1 MFKRKRGEVV
11 LSLESFEVEVLDQ
24 LFDQMI
30 ALVEI
35 EPMPVEDPLE
45 RLVGLNGPS
54 IKPSDPAMAR
64 LFPDAYIDDFEAAAD
79 FRRYTEHEMRNSKA
93 MKARIS
99 QSLLHDWSGKR
110 AMTDEQAMAWLLSL
124 NDMRLALGT
133 RLDITEDSNDRD
145 EENAPGYELY
155 DWLTYL
161 QGTLVD
167 SLTNR

>member
-1 MFKRKRGEVV
+1 MFKRQRGNIV
-11 LSLESFEVEVLDQ
+11 LKLETFQVEVLDQ

-30 ALVEI
+30 ALVEV

-54 IKPSDPAMAR
+54 IKPSDPALAR
-64 LFPDAYIDDFEAAAD
+64 LFPDGYNDDHEAAAD

-99 QSLLHDWSGKR
+99 QALLHEWPGKR
-110 AMTDEQAMAWLLSL
+110 ELTADQANAWLLSI

-133 RLDITEDSNDRD
+133 RLEITEESHDRD
-145 EENAPGYELY
+145 EDDAPGFELY

-161 QGTLVD
+161 QGTLID
-167 SLTNR
+167 ALTKN

>member
-1 MFKRKRGEVV
+1 MFKRKRGEIV
-11 LSLESFEVEVLDQ
+11 LSLETFEVEVLDQ

-30 ALVEI
+30 ALIEV

-54 IKPSDPAMAR
+54 IRPSDPALAR
-64 LFPDAYIDDFEAAAD
+64 LFPDGYNDDIEAAAD
-79 FRRYTEHEMRNSKA
+79 FRRYTEHEMRNNKA

-99 QSLLHDWSGKR
+99 QSLLFEWPGKR
-110 AMTDEQAMAWLLSL
+110 ELNVDQAQAWLLSL

-133 RLDITEDSNDRD
+133 RLEITDDRDERD

-161 QGTLVD
+161 QSTLID
-167 SLTNR
+167 ALTS

>member
-1 MFKRKRGEVV
+1 MFKRKRGEIV
-11 LSLESFEVEVLDQ
+11 LSLETFEVEVLDQ

-30 ALVEI
+30 ALVEV

-54 IKPSDPAMAR
+54 IRPSDPALAR
-64 LFPDAYIDDFEAAAD
+64 LFPDGYNDDIEAAAD
-79 FRRYTEHEMRNSKA
+79 FRRYTEHEMRNNKA

-99 QSLLHDWSGKR
+99 QSLLHEWPGKR
-110 AMTDEQAMAWLLSL
+110 ELTADQAQAWLLSL

-133 RLDITEDSNDRD
+133 RLEITDDRDERD
-145 EENAPGYELY
+145 EENDPGYELY

-161 QGTLVD
+161 QGTLID
-167 SLTNR
+167 ALTG

>member
-1 MFKRKRGEVV
+1 MFKRQRGIVV
-11 LSLESFEVEVLDQ
+11 LKLETFEVEVLDQ

-30 ALVEI
+30 ALVEV

-54 IKPSDPAMAR
+54 IKPSDPALAR
-64 LFPDAYIDDFEAAAD
+64 LFPDAYHDDHEAAAD
-79 FRRYTEHEMRNSKA
+79 FRRYTEHEMRNTKA

-99 QSLLHDWSGKR
+99 QSQLHEWPGKR
-110 AMTDEQAMAWLLSL
+110 ELTHDQAMAWLLSL

-133 RLDITEDSNDRD
+133 RLDITDDREDRD
-145 EENAPGYELY
+145 EENAPGYEMY

-167 SLTNR
+167 SLTKN